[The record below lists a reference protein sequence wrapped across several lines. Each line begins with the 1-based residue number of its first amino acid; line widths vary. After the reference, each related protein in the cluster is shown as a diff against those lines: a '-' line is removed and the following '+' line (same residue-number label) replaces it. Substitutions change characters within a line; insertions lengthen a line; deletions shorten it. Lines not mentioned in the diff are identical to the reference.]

1 MSRWPVTHRTQDVLD
16 YLEGNFAIPED
27 GFESDIEGFESESDN
42 DLEPEIIPPEDLM
55 EPDDEIDLRNAVME
69 DEEAEDTENRETSA
83 AGRPSN
89 YSFEGLEWTD
99 APEEVPAIPEFRENV
114 GPAVACSADMSPL
127 DYFLLFVDNHM
138 LTSIVRETN
147 RFAVQCLTANGK
159 DPNSWAAVT
168 LEELKAFLG
177 LIIAMSIHSLPSMR
191 DYWKDDWVLGVP
203 EFAKVMPRNRFL
215 DINRYLHL
223 NDNSKIPACE
233 SPDMEKLFKLRPF
246 LESLQAKFTHCYNP
260 HKEQAI
266 DEAMIKYKGRT
277 SLKQYMPMKPIK
289 RGIKVW
295 CRADSHSGY
304 LCDFDIYTGRHRDG
318 VERGLGYS
326 VVTRLCRG
334 IEGKWYNVYFDNFFT
349 SYPLLEDL
357 YSKKIL
363 SCGTVRQGR
372 KEFPAVLFDKNAT
385 KTMKRGETV
394 WRMKGPILALTW
406 IDNKPVTI
414 SGTITGIPD
423 EQLPEVQRRKKDGT
437 LENVACPPIVSA
449 YNCYMG
455 GVDKNDQMKS
465 YYGINISG
473 KKWWTRVFFDLIDR
487 AIFNGK
493 VLFNE
498 SPHTPRK
505 SLKDFKVNIAKLL
518 IGNFCSRRKRGR
530 SSLDNQQAR
539 FVERHFPDF
548 LPMNENGR
556 RMERRCFI
564 CSGNNIRKKQAT
576 IALTVMLDYVLHLVF
591 TCIINL
597 EVIN

>member
-1 MSRWPVTHRTQDVLD
+1 MSRRPGTYRTQDVLD

-27 GFESDIEGFESESDN
+27 GFESDIEGFESESDD
-42 DLEPEIIPPEDLM
+42 DLEPEIIPPEDLI
-55 EPDDEIDLRNAVME
+55 DDEIDLRNVAME
-69 DEEAEDTENRETSA
+69 DEEADDTENGETST

-89 YSFEGLEWTD
+89 YSFEDLEWTD
-99 APEEVPAIPEFRENV
+99 EPEDVPAIPEFRENV
-114 GPAVACSADMSPL
+114 GPAVACSAEMSPL
-127 DYFLLFVDNHM
+127 DYFLLFVDNRM

-147 RFAVQCLTANGK
+147 RFAVQCLTANRK

-177 LIIAMSIHSLPSMR
+177 LIIAMSIHSLPSLR
-191 DYWKDDWVLGVP
+191 DYWMDDWVLGVP

-223 NDNSKIPACE
+223 NDNSKMPARE
-233 SPDMEKLFKLRPF
+233 SPDADKLFKLRPF
-246 LESLQAKFTHCYNP
+246 LESLQANFTRCYNP

-289 RGIKVW
+289 RDIKVW

-318 VERGLGYS
+318 IQKGLGYS

-334 IEGKWYNVYFDNFFT
+334 IKGKWYNIYFDNFFT
-349 SYPLLEDL
+349 SYPLLADL

-363 SCGTVRQGR
+363 ACGTVRQGR
-372 KEFPAVLFDKNAT
+372 REFPAVLFDKNAI

-406 IDNKPVTI
+406 IDNKSVTI
-414 SGTITGIPD
+414 SGTTTGIPE

-437 LENVACPPIVSA
+437 LKNVACPPIVSA

-487 AIFNGK
+487 AIFNSK
-493 VLFNE
+493 VLYNE
-498 SPHTPRK
+498 SPHSSRK
-505 SLKDFKVNIAKLL
+505 SLKDFKVDLAKLL
-518 IGNFCSRRKRGR
+518 IGNFCSWQKHGR
-530 SSLDNQQAR
+530 TSLNNQQAR

-548 LPMNENGR
+548 LPLNDKGK
-556 RMERRCFI
+556 RMERRRVI
-564 CSGNNIRKKQAT
+564 CSQASIRKNTSYYCPDCDVGLCAAPCFRMYHQQSLA
-576 IALTVMLDYVLHLVF
+576 
-591 TCIINL
+591 
-597 EVIN
+597 

>member
-1 MSRWPVTHRTQDVLD
+1 MSRRPGMYRTQDVLD
-16 YLEGNFAIPED
+16 YLEGNFAIPKD
-27 GFESDIEGFESESDN
+27 GFESDIEGFESESDD
-42 DLEPEIIPPEDLM
+42 DLEPEIIPPEDLI
-55 EPDDEIDLRNAVME
+55 DDEIDLRNVAME
-69 DEEAEDTENRETSA
+69 DEEADDTENGETST

-89 YSFEGLEWTD
+89 YSFEDLEWTD
-99 APEEVPAIPEFRENV
+99 EPEDVPAIPEFRENV
-114 GPAVACSADMSPL
+114 GPAVACSAEMSPL
-127 DYFLLFVDNHM
+127 DYFLLFVDNRM

-159 DPNSWAAVT
+159 DPNSWAAMT
-168 LEELKAFLG
+168 LEELKASLG
-177 LIIAMSIHSLPSMR
+177 LIIAMSIHSLPSLR
-191 DYWKDDWVLGVP
+191 DYWMDDWVLGVP

-223 NDNSKIPACE
+223 NDNSKMPARE
-233 SPDMEKLFKLRPF
+233 SPDADKLFKLRPF
-246 LESLQAKFTHCYNP
+246 LESLQVNFTRCYNP

-289 RGIKVW
+289 RDIKVW

-318 VERGLGYS
+318 IQKGLGYS

-334 IEGKWYNVYFDNFFT
+334 IEGKWYNIYFDNFFT
-349 SYPLLEDL
+349 SYPLLADL

-363 SCGTVRQGR
+363 ACGTVRQGR
-372 KEFPAVLFDKNAT
+372 REFPAVLFDKNAI

-406 IDNKPVTI
+406 IDNKSVTI
-414 SGTITGIPD
+414 SGTTTGIPE

-437 LENVACPPIVSA
+437 LKNVACPPIVSA
-449 YNCYMG
+449 YNCYM

-487 AIFNGK
+487 TIFNSK
-493 VLFNE
+493 VLYNE
-498 SPHTPRK
+498 SPHSSRK
-505 SLKDFKVNIAKLL
+505 SLKDFKVDLAKLL
-518 IGNFCSRRKRGR
+518 IGNFCSWQKHGR
-530 SSLDNQQAR
+530 TSLNNQQAR

-548 LPMNENGR
+548 LPLNDKGK
-556 RMERRCFI
+556 RMERRCVI
-564 CSGNNIRKKQAT
+564 CSQASIRKNTSYYCPDCDVGLCAAPCFRMYHQQSLA
-576 IALTVMLDYVLHLVF
+576 
-591 TCIINL
+591 
-597 EVIN
+597 

>member
-1 MSRWPVTHRTQDVLD
+1 MSRRPVTYSTQEVLD
-16 YLEGNFAIPED
+16 YLEGNFDIPED
-27 GFESDIEGFESESDN
+27 GFESDIEGFESESDD
-42 DLEPEIIPPEDLM
+42 DLEPEIIPHEDLM
-55 EPDDEIDLRNAVME
+55 EPDDEIDLRNVVME
-69 DEEAEDTENRETSA
+69 DEEADDTDNGETSA
-83 AGRPSN
+83 AGRPNN

-114 GPAVACSADMSPL
+114 GPAVACSPEMSPL

-147 RFAVQCLTANGK
+147 RFAIQCLTANGK
-159 DPNSWAAVT
+159 DPNSWVAVT

-177 LIIAMSIHSLPSMR
+177 LIIAMSIHFLPSLR

-223 NDNSKIPACE
+223 NDNSKMPARE
-233 SPDMEKLFKLRPF
+233 SPDVDKLFKLRPF
-246 LESLQAKFTHCYNP
+246 LESLQANFTRCYNP

-318 VERGLGYS
+318 IQRGLGYS
-326 VVTRLCRG
+326 VVTRLCRE

-363 SCGTVRQGR
+363 ACGTVRQGG
-372 KEFPAVLFDKNAT
+372 KEFPAVLFDKNAI
-385 KTMKRGETV
+385 KTMKRGKMV

-414 SGTITGIPD
+414 SGTTTGIPE

-437 LENVACPPIVSA
+437 LENVACPPIIST

-498 SPHTPRK
+498 SPHTSRK
-505 SLKDFKVNIAKLL
+505 SLKDFKVDLAKLL

-530 SSLDNQQAR
+530 SSVDNQQAR

-548 LPMNENGR
+548 LPMNDNGR
-556 RMERRCFI
+556 RMERRCVI
-564 CSGNNIRKKQAT
+564 CSGANIRKKNK
-576 IALTVMLDYVLHLVF
+576 LLLL
-591 TCIINL
+591 
-597 EVIN
+597 